1 MEAEK
6 EEIIETIKQSKTKT
20 SSSKDELI
28 NNIKEWIKI
37 DNELTK
43 LKAETRE
50 KTTKK
55 KQLTESLVRVMKSNS
70 IDCFDINGGALIY
83 KQRKTKKPIS
93 CKFLLNQL
101 QEYFK
106 DDIELANQLTK
117 RLLDNREQKIT
128 EEIKRKIEK

>member
-6 EEIIETIKQSKTKT
+6 EEITETIKQSKPKT

-37 DNELTK
+37 DNELAK

-50 KTTKK
+50 KTNKK
-55 KQLTESLVRVMKSNS
+55 KQLTESLVRIMKSNS